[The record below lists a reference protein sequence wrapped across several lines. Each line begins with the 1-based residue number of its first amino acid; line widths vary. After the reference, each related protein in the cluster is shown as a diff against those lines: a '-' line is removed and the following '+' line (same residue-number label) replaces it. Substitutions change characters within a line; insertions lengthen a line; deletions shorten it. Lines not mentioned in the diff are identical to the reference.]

1 MAKNTEATTSG
12 VPEDYG
18 SDLGMQGFTMVT
30 PDQLPEPTGAASE
43 GTFIDMLMNLLA
55 SGYGL
60 ALGVTGIWFALS
72 FVMGMPAWKALVAF
86 ILLLLVG
93 SYF

>member
-1 MAKNTEATTSG
+1 MSEKTQASTSS

-18 SDLGMQGFTMVT
+18 NDLGMQGFTMVT
-30 PDQLPEPTGAASE
+30 PEQLPDPTGAAGS
-43 GTFIDMLMNLLA
+43 GSFLDMVMNLLA

-72 FVMGMPAWKALVAF
+72 FVMGMPAWKAGIAF
-86 ILLLLVG
+86 MLLLMVG
-93 SYF
+93 GMF